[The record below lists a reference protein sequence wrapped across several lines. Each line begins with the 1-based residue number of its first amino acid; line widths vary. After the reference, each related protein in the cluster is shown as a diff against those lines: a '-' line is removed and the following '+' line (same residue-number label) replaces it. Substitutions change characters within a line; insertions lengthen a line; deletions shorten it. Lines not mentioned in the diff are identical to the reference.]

1 MCVCQQR
8 LVEDFERRVKRVLGK
23 WLVLPQN
30 LNGIAMYSQ
39 SDKLKLPISSL
50 NEEFKVSRAR
60 EVQQRRQA
68 ALPDGIE
75 VSTRQK

>member
-1 MCVCQQR
+1 MWGMCVCKQR

-23 WLVLPQN
+23 WLSLPQN

-39 SDKLKLPISSL
+39 SNKLKLPISSL

-60 EVQQRRQA
+60 EVQQQSEEPQ
-68 ALPDGIE
+68 LSQMG
-75 VSTRQK
+75 